1 MQLQFDFPS
10 NLNADKFIDLLSSQ
24 ASIELTGR
32 HYTLST
38 YYDTFDWRL
47 YRNDNACEMVRSK
60 STSLLSLKHLKKDTL
75 IASTELKDV
84 PAFSHQ
90 FTSDIIRNHLA
101 PLLEMRALL
110 PVCTLDY
117 ECVYLNVLNSDNKT
131 VLRLVIQQHELFNS
145 RLILQPIK
153 GYDKSAEHIITL
165 ITKEFDC
172 IPAKQLTLLIALKLQ
187 GRKPND
193 YSSKLSLN
201 LDPYMRADIAVKH
214 IYSHLLKAI
223 KDNEQ
228 GTIADTDSEF
238 LHDFR
243 VAVRRTRSGISQL
256 KGLIPDSTNAYF
268 SEFFSWLGQVTGNT
282 RDLDVYLL
290 DFDTYKHS
298 LPDSMQADIDPLY
311 EFLLLKQKAAQ
322 KELAQHLRSAHYL
335 TKISEWEQFLKEQAP
350 TTVITPNAK
359 LSIQELAN
367 QRILKSYKKVLRSGN
382 EITEHSPSEAL
393 HDLRKLCKKLRY
405 LLEFFQSLYPEEH
418 IKAFIK
424 NLKELQEVLG
434 NFQDYAVQEHAL
446 KVFSVEMLN
455 NNTHANTILAMG
467 VLVQNLDKLRIEA
480 RNEFAERFTEFK
492 HEDKQQAFEALLSK
506 KIRPTTFN
514 SSS

>member
-1 MQLQFDFPS
+1 MQLQFDLPS
-10 NLNADKFIDLLSSQ
+10 NLNADKFIDLLSKK
-24 ASIELTGR
+24 ASIELSGKQ
-32 HYTLST
+32 YTIKT
-38 YYDTFDWRL
+38 YYDSFDWRL
-47 YRNDNACEMVRSK
+47 FKNDIACEMNRSK
-60 STSLLSLKHLKKDTL
+60 SSSLLSLKHLKNDTL

-84 PAFSHQ
+84 PSFSHQ
-90 FTSDIIRNHLA
+90 FSSEIISNHLK
-101 PLLEMRALL
+101 PLLEMRALI

-117 ECVYLNVLNSDNKT
+117 ECFYINILNSDNKT
-131 VLRLVIQQHELFNS
+131 VLRLVIQQHELFNN

-153 GYDKSAEHIITL
+153 GYDKYTEQIISL
-165 ITKEFDC
+165 ITKEFNC
-172 IPAKQLTLLIALKLQ
+172 VPAKQPTLICALKIQ

-193 YSSKLSLN
+193 YSSKLNIN
-201 LDPYMRADIAVKH
+201 LDPFMRADIAVKH

-268 SEFFSWLGQVTGNT
+268 SEFFSWLGQVTSNT

-290 DFDTYKHS
+290 DFEQYKNS
-298 LPDSMQADIDPLY
+298 LPESMKNDLDPLY
-311 EFLLLKQKAAQ
+311 DFLLIKQKVTQ
-322 KELAQHLRSAHYL
+322 KELALHLRSPHYL

-359 LSIQELAN
+359 LAIYELAN
-367 QRILKSYKKVLRSGN
+367 QRILKSYKKVLRTGS
-382 EITEHSPSEAL
+382 EINEHSPSEAL
-393 HDLRKLCKKLRY
+393 HDLRKCCKKLRY
-405 LLEFFQSLYPEEH
+405 LLEFFQSLYPEEQ

-434 NFQDYAVQEHAL
+434 NFQDYAVQEHTL

-455 NNTHANTILAMG
+455 NNTPANTLLAIG

-492 HEDKQQAFEALLSK
+492 HEDKQQAFETLFSK
-506 KIRPTTFN
+506 KLRPSSFN
-514 SSS
+514 ISS